1 MTTSNAPSSG
11 TQVSWSCEYLCALLT
26 SRVRP
31 RYKFKKLMGVA
42 DTLKSDVTYERDM
55 RGVSALLRPP
65 KV

>member
-1 MTTSNAPSSG
+1 M
-11 TQVSWSCEYLCALLT
+11 SWSCEYLCALLT